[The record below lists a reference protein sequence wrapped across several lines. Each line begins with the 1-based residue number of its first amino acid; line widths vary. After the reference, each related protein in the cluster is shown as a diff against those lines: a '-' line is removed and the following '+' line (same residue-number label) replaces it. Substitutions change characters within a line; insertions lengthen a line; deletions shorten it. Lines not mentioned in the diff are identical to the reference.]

1 MDLPLDRNR
10 LHPPYM
16 KQGRL
21 VRNTLS
27 LEQTMVDIFQE
38 IMSFKRQGMWFTYEL
53 VGFSHSY
60 MDAASISHIRILGI
74 GLELACNGGS
84 RGGISLKR
92 DFCHTLGIGVEL
104 AGSGGLPGGIL
115 VKRDLCQ
122 LKLKRLLLAYGWR
135 T

>member
-60 MDAASISHIRILGI
+60 MDAASIGHIRILGI
-74 GLELACNGGS
+74 GLELACNGS
-84 RGGISLKR
+84 SCGGISLTR
-92 DFCHTLGIGVEL
+92 VEYNL
-104 AGSGGLPGGIL
+104 YW
-115 VKRDLCQ
+115 
-122 LKLKRLLLAYGWR
+122 KRLPRISLTCKVVAVQYREYEYGLLSVVKPNP